1 VGPSEPGDW
10 NMQTARKKRILI
22 ADCYVE
28 VLLAL
33 ERMLEDAGF
42 DTTTAWTG
50 REALG
55 LIQSQTFDLVLVSKY
70 LPDTECEDILKTLQ
84 QTSASTPC
92 IVMQPSTPESAELD
106 ALRAV
111 GACDVVCKY
120 ADYQIV
126 GLVTDWLGWVK
137 TAATA
142 QVA

>member
-1 VGPSEPGDW
+1 
-10 NMQTARKKRILI
+10 MQTARKKRILI

-33 ERMLEDAGF
+33 EGMLEDAGF

-84 QTSASTPC
+84 QTRANIPC

-106 ALRAV
+106 ALRAM

-120 ADYQIV
+120 AYYQIV
-126 GLVTDWLGWVK
+126 QLVADWLGGSK
-137 TAATA
+137 TDAD

>member
-1 VGPSEPGDW
+1 
-10 NMQTARKKRILI
+10 MQTARRQRILI

-33 ERMLEDAGF
+33 GRMLEDAGF
-42 DTTTAWTG
+42 DATTAWTG
-50 REALG
+50 REAMG

-70 LPDTECEDILKTLQ
+70 LPDTECEDILKALQ
-84 QTSASTPC
+84 QTGASTPC
-92 IVMQPSTPESAELD
+92 IVMQPCTAESAELD

-120 ADYQIV
+120 DYYLIV
-126 GLVTDWLGWVK
+126 ELVTDWLAWSK
-137 TAATA
+137 TAAA

>member
-1 VGPSEPGDW
+1 
-10 NMQTARKKRILI
+10 MTTARKRILI

-42 DTTTAWTG
+42 DTTIAWTG
-50 REALG
+50 RDVLG
-55 LIQSQTFDLVLVSKY
+55 LIQSQAFDLVLVNKY
-70 LPDTECEDILKTLQ
+70 LPDTECEDILETLQ
-84 QTSASTPC
+84 QTGASIPC

-106 ALRAV
+106 ALRAA

-120 ADYQIV
+120 AYYQIV
-126 GLVTDWLGWVK
+126 ELVTDWLGPGK
-137 TAATA
+137 TAAA